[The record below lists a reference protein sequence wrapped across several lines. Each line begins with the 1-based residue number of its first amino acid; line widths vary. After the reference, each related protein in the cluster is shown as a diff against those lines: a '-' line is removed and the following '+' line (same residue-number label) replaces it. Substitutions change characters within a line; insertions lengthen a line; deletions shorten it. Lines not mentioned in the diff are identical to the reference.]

1 MTKTTDPRHP
11 STLLEPASWLPSV
24 SARERIGQVVVLAI
38 LIVAAVIAAFPILW
52 AFITSLKTMQENSAW
67 PPSFFPKNPTLA
79 NYTDAIFGTQFLRY
93 LWNTVAVVALAC
105 ALSLTLAA
113 HAAYA
118 VARWNFPGKNVLLLL
133 MWSTIMIPGVA
144 IVVPL
149 YLLAI
154 DLQIYDTLLVLVLV
168 FSAWAIPTLVWLL
181 RGFVA
186 SIPRELEEAA
196 LIDGCSIA
204 GAFYHITLPLMRP
217 GLLAGSVLL
226 FVMVWNEFLISY
238 ALVLSDKNR
247 LVQVGV
253 YYFVTETGI
262 QWGPLMAAAITAII
276 PIVLVYAVFQRAFI
290 QGVTA
295 GAVKG

>member
-1 MTKTTDPRHP
+1 
-11 STLLEPASWLPSV
+11 
-24 SARERIGQVVVLAI
+24 
-38 LIVAAVIAAFPILW
+38 
-52 AFITSLKTMQENSAW
+52 MQENSAW
-67 PPSFFPKNPTLA
+67 PPTLIPRDLTFA
-79 NYTDAIFGTQFLRY
+79 NYTDAILGTQFLRY
-93 LWNTVAVVALAC
+93 LWNTFLVVAIAAVV
-105 ALSLTLAA
+105 SLLLAA

-118 VARWNFPGKNVLLLL
+118 VARWNFAGKNTFLLF
-133 MWSTIMIPGVA
+133 MWSTIMIPAVA

-154 DLQIYDTLLVLVLV
+154 DLRLYDTIWALVFV

-181 RGFVA
+181 RGFVD

-196 LIDGCSIA
+196 LIDGCSVV
-204 GAFYHITLPLMRP
+204 GAFYRITFPLMRP

-238 ALVLSDKNR
+238 ALVLSDRNR

-253 YYFVTETGI
+253 YYFVTEIGI

-276 PIVLVYAVFQRAFI
+276 PIVIVYALFQRAFI

>member
-1 MTKTTDPRHP
+1 MRDEVAGPQKTGGWLG
-11 STLLEPASWLPSV
+11 SMPARRR
-24 SARERIGQVVVLAI
+24 AGKIAVLAI
-38 LIVAAVIAAFPILW
+38 LIVAVVFAAFPIFW
-52 AFITSLKTMQENSAW
+52 ALVTSLKTMQENSAW
-67 PPSFFPKNPTLA
+67 PPSFIPRKPTIA
-79 NYTDAIFGTQFLRY
+79 NYTDAIFRTQFLRY
-93 LWNTVAVVALAC
+93 LANTIAVVAMAC
-105 ALSLTLAA
+105 ILSLFLAA

-118 VARWNFPGKNVLLLL
+118 VVRWNFPGKNVLLLL

-149 YLLAI
+149 YLFAI
-154 DLQIYDTLLVLVLV
+154 DIKLYDTLIVLVLV

-196 LIDGCSIA
+196 LIDGCSVP
-204 GAFYHITLPLMRP
+204 GAFYRITLPLMRP
-217 GLLAGSVLL
+217 GLLAGSILL

-238 ALVLSDKNR
+238 ALVLKDKNR

-253 YYFVTETGI
+253 YYFVTEVGI
-262 QWGPLMAAAITAII
+262 QWGPLMAAAITAIV
-276 PIVLVYAVFQRAFI
+276 PIVIVYAVFQRAFI
-290 QGVTA
+290 QGMTA

>member
-1 MTKTTDPRHP
+1 MNRTSDVARPTADGWVTGW
-11 STLLEPASWLPSV
+11 SQSIL
-24 SARERIGQVVVLAI
+24 ARERLGKAAALVILTIAVLF
-38 LIVAAVIAAFPILW
+38 AAFPILW
-52 AFITSLKTMQENSAW
+52 ALTTSLKTMQENSAW
-67 PPSFFPKNPTLA
+67 PPTLIPKHLTFA
-79 NYTDAIFGTQFLRY
+79 NYTDAILGTKFLQY
-93 LWNTVAVVALAC
+93 LGNTIVVVAIATVV
-105 ALSLTLAA
+105 SLVLAA

-118 VARWNFPGKNVLLLL
+118 VARWQFWGKNLLLML

-154 DLQIYDTLLVLVLV
+154 DLRLYDTIWALVFV

-181 RGFVA
+181 RGFV
-186 SIPRELEEAA
+186 SNIPRELEEAA

-204 GAFYHITLPLMRP
+204 GAFYRITLPLMLP

-226 FVMVWNEFLISY
+226 FVMVWNDFLISY

-247 LVQVGV
+247 LVQVGI
-253 YYFVTETGI
+253 YFFVTEVGI
-262 QWGPLMAAAITAII
+262 QWGHLMAAAITAIV
-276 PIVLVYAVFQRAFI
+276 PIVIVYAVFQRSFI
-290 QGVTA
+290 RGVTA

>member
-1 MTKTTDPRHP
+1 MSRTSDAAR
-11 STLLEPASWLPSV
+11 PAAAASSAGWSGTMP
-24 SARERIGQVVVLAI
+24 ARERLGN
-38 LIVAAVIAAFPILW
+38 VAALAVLTVAVLFAAAPILW
-52 AFITSLKTMQENSAW
+52 AVTTSLKTMQENSAW
-67 PPSFFPKNPTLA
+67 PPTLIPKHPTFV
-79 NYTDAIFGTQFLRY
+79 NYSDAIMGTKFLRY
-93 LWNTVAVVALAC
+93 LGNTVLVVAIAS
-105 ALSLTLAA
+105 AASLILAA

-118 VARWNFPGKNVLLLL
+118 VARWQFWGKNLMLVL

-154 DLQIYDTLLVLVLV
+154 DLGLYDTIWALVFV

-186 SIPRELEEAA
+186 NIPRELEESA
-196 LIDGCSIA
+196 LIDGCSVA
-204 GAFYHITLPLMRP
+204 GAFYRITLPLMLP

-226 FVMVWNEFLISY
+226 FVMVWNDFLISY

-247 LVQVGV
+247 LVQVGI
-253 YYFVTETGI
+253 YYFVTEVGI
-262 QWGPLMAAAITAII
+262 QWGHLMAAAITAIV
-276 PIVLVYAVFQRAFI
+276 PIVIIYAVFQRSFI
-290 QGVTA
+290 RGITA

>member
-1 MTKTTDPRHP
+1 M
-11 STLLEPASWLPSV
+11 A
-24 SARERIGQVVVLAI
+24 ARQRIGQLAVLAI
-38 LIVAAVIAAFPILW
+38 LIVAVAFVAFPLLW
-52 AFITSLKTMQENSAW
+52 AITTSLKTIQENSAW
-67 PPSFFPKNPTLA
+67 PPTLIPRDLTFA
-79 NYTDAIFGTQFLRY
+79 NYTDAILGTQFLRY
-93 LWNTVAVVALAC
+93 LSNTVMVVALA
-105 ALSLTLAA
+105 AVVSLLLAA

-118 VARWNFPGKNVLLLL
+118 VARWQFMGKNALLLL

-154 DLQIYDTLLVLVLV
+154 DLGLYDTIWALVFV

-181 RGFVA
+181 RGFVE

-196 LIDGCSIA
+196 LIDGCSVA
-204 GAFYHITLPLMRP
+204 GAFYRITLPLMRP

-253 YYFVTETGI
+253 YYFVTEIGI
-262 QWGPLMAAAITAII
+262 QWGPLMAAAITAIV
-276 PIVLVYAVFQRAFI
+276 PIVIVYALFQRAFI